1 MIIVVIMMDEIK
13 EKDSENSFLF
23 LGITFSLLV
32 LSLFAV
38 VSHAILIQLLSR
50 QPKIKESDLLF

>member
-23 LGITFSLLV
+23 LGITFAFHV
-32 LSLFAV
+32 LSFRCSLPRYPY
-38 VSHAILIQLLSR
+38 SIG
-50 QPKIKESDLLF
+50 ESTA

>member
-1 MIIVVIMMDEIK
+1 MIIVAIMMDEIK

-23 LGITFSLLV
+23 LGITFALLV

>member
-1 MIIVVIMMDEIK
+1 MIIVAIMMDEIK

-23 LGITFSLLV
+23 LGITFALLV

-38 VSHAILIQLLSR
+38 VSHAILIQLLSQ